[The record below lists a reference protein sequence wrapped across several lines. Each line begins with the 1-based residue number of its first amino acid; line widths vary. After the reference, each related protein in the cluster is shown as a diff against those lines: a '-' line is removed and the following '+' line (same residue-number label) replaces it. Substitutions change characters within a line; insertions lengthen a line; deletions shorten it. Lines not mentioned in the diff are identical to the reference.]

1 MHDPAV
7 LLVRSV
13 PAVVTLVTPG
23 VKETY
28 KGEIKADKD
37 PTKFVQN
44 LITLLSQLMQL
55 RLSSSNEMTDQLRP

>member
-37 PTKFVQN
+37 HTK
-44 LITLLSQLMQL
+44 L
-55 RLSSSNEMTDQLRP
+55 